1 MSRSRRGSHQAQSPS
16 VGLALYRARAAHLWG
31 PIITRQ
37 DYTITRQD
45 QTTFQKTHR
54 TFESAPPRGPLVEGR
69 PARSSHRPRGRCR
82 AADETLQRLQADLP
96 RGRVGRGQV
105 GALAV
110 GTGPVLGRI
119 DIELVP
125 PHLSRRL
132 GRGLGARAATV
143 AL

>member
-37 DYTITRQD
+37 D

-54 TFESAPPRGPLVEGR
+54 TFETAPPRGPLVESR

-110 GTGPVLGRI
+110 GTGPVLGRVE
-119 DIELVP
+119 IELLP